1 MGACRGPCSIF
12 ISVALIVTGSLW
24 AVVAMAALC
33 VEMVVAHAVALH
45 RAPLIETTAYE
56 VAHSRNSAGNPV
68 FQPNK
73 KRHREV
79 DFYWAASRGLSAWI
93 AASIEK

>member
-1 MGACRGPCSIF
+1 MGSAAALAAFF

-24 AVVAMAALC
+24 AFVAMAALC
-33 VEMVVAHAVALH
+33 VAMVVAHAVALH
-45 RAPLIETTAYE
+45 RAPLIATTAYE
-56 VAHSRNSAGNPV
+56 VAHSRNSTGNPA

-79 DFYWAASRGLSAWI
+79 AFFIGSRAAVSLHG
-93 AASIEK
+93 